1 MKKGLQILMVGTA
14 DTKADELLFMRRCIE
29 AEGAGV
35 TIMDV
40 GVLGTPSF
48 TPEIGKHEVAA
59 AAGTTLDAIIALG
72 DENLAMTRMSEGAR
86 KLALERY
93 RIGQVHGV
101 LALGGTMGTD
111 LALDVTAA
119 LPLGMPK
126 IIVTTVA
133 YSHLIPPER
142 LAPDLMMILWA
153 GGLYGLN
160 SICRSILSQAAGAV
174 VGACSTVVPVHRR
187 RPRVAVS
194 SLGKSCL
201 SYMLRLT
208 PALERRGY
216 EAVVFHATGM
226 GGRAMETLIEQGEFV
241 AVFDFALAEV
251 ANHLHGSVVSAG
263 ASRLEAAGRRG
274 LPQLVA
280 PGASDMVDV
289 QSWAD
294 LPARFA
300 GRPYHAHNRLIGST
314 GTTADERRAI
324 AREVAGKLNNA
335 RGPTAFLLPR
345 RGIHAWDPE
354 GQPMHDAPGHAAFV
368 DEFRRHIRHPVEMHD
383 VDLHINDDAF
393 VDAALGIF
401 DRWVEEG
408 RIPRGKAGA
417 RSAQA
422 SSTTHLSTVAI

>member
-1 MKKGLQILMVGTA
+1 VKQGLHILIVGTA

-35 TIMDV
+35 SIMDV
-40 GVLGTPSF
+40 GVLGTPAFS
-48 TPEIGKHEVAA
+48 PEIGKHEVAA
-59 AAGTTLDAIIALG
+59 AAGTTLEAIIALG
-72 DENLAMTRMSEGAR
+72 DENLAMAKMAEGAR
-86 KLALERY
+86 KLTLARY
-93 RIGQVHGV
+93 RQGQVHGV

-126 IIVTTVA
+126 MIVTTVA
-133 YSHLIPPER
+133 FSHLIPPER

-174 VGACSTVVPVHRR
+174 VGACSTAVPVQRQ

-201 SYMLRLT
+201 SYMVRLT

-216 EAVVFHATGM
+216 EPVVFHATGM

-263 ASRLEAAGRRG
+263 ASRLEAAGRCG

-289 QSWAD
+289 QSWLP

-300 GRPYHAHNRLIGST
+300 HRPYHAHNRLIGST
-314 GTTADERRAI
+314 STTLEERRAI
-324 AREVAGKLNNA
+324 AREVAAKLNCA
-335 RGPTAFLLPR
+335 SGPTAFLLPG

-354 GQPMHDAPGHAAFV
+354 GQPMHDATGHAAYA
-368 DEFRRHIRHPVEMHD
+368 DEFRRHLRSPVELHD
-383 VDLHINDDAF
+383 LDLHINDDAF
-393 VDAALGIF
+393 VDAALSIF
-401 DRWVEEG
+401 DRWVLEG
-408 RIPRGKAGA
+408 RIPRRRETAEELVPV
-417 RSAQA
+417 SQA
-422 SSTTHLSTVAI
+422 S

>member
-1 MKKGLQILMVGTA
+1 MKPGLQILMVGTA

-29 AEGAGV
+29 AEGASV

-40 GVLGTPSF
+40 GVLGTPGF
-48 TPEIGKHEVAA
+48 VPEISNREVAA
-59 AAGTTLDAIIALG
+59 AAGMTLDAIAALG
-72 DENLAMTRMSEGAR
+72 DENLAMMKMSEGAR
-86 KLALERY
+86 KLAVSRY
-93 RIGQVHGV
+93 RSGQVNGV

-119 LPLGMPK
+119 LPLGVPK

-133 YSHLIPPER
+133 FSHLIPPER

-174 VGACSTVVPVHRR
+174 YGACRTAVLPQRQ

-201 SYMLRLT
+201 GYMLYLT

-263 ASRLEAAGRRG
+263 ASRLEAAGRCG

-289 QSWAD
+289 QSWLA

-314 GTTADERRAI
+314 STTAEERRASARAI
-324 AREVAGKLNNA
+324 AAKLNVAN
-335 RGPTAFLLPR
+335 GPTAFLLPQ
-345 RGIHAWDPE
+345 RGIHAWDPV
-354 GQPMHDAPGHAAFV
+354 GQPMHDPEGHAAFV
-368 DEFRRHIRHPVEMHD
+368 DEFRREIHHPVEMHD

-393 VDAALGIF
+393 VDIALGIF

-408 RIPRGKAGA
+408 RIVRGATTVVTGPR
-417 RSAQA
+417 A
-422 SSTTHLSTVAI
+422 S